1 MMSQTIHPT
10 LETLRAQRGAILS
23 LASKYGAYNVRVF
36 GSVARGEAKQGSDV
50 DLLVSVKDGV
60 SVFDLVGLWLDLQEL
75 LQQSV
80 SLVPD
85 ESSDPH
91 FQARILQDAVPL

>member
-1 MMSQTIHPT
+1 MSQAIHPT
-10 LETLRAQRGAILS
+10 LETLRAKRQAILS

-36 GSVARGEAKQGSDV
+36 GSIARGEATHDSDI
-50 DLLVSVKDGV
+50 DLLVSVEKGV

-75 LQQSV
+75 LKQSV

-85 ESSDPH
+85 ESPDPD
-91 FQARILQDAVPL
+91 FQARILQDAVAL